1 MFITQLERKIARSNP
16 TGDFAERIYKRIE
29 KQRRKNRIIDIVLF
43 TVLMVI
49 LITCAVIGCVI
60 FE

>member
-1 MFITQLERKIARSNP
+1 MYINETERKIVRSNP
-16 TGDFAERIYKRIE
+16 TGEFAQRIYKRIE